1 MKLEHTAINVSD
13 PVSMA
18 GWYKDNLGMEI
29 VKAMTDG
36 TLTHFLRD
44 SGGMMMLE
52 IYRNPPDKIPDYKEM
67 DPLILHFAF
76 VSENPELDSLRLCAA
91 GASVEEDLLL
101 DDGSRLIM
109 MKDPW
114 GINIQL
120 CKRTNPLLSGR

>member
-18 GWYKDNLGMEI
+18 VWYKDNLGMEI
-29 VKAMTDG
+29 VKA
-36 TLTHFLRD
+36 LTHGRKIQE
-44 SGGMMMLE
+44 SGYVRGMMVLE

-76 VSENPELDSLRLCAA
+76 VSENPESDSLRLSAA
-91 GASVEEDLLL
+91 GASIEDDLLL
-101 DDGSRLIM
+101 EDGSRLIM

-120 CKRTNPLLSGR
+120 CKRTTPLLIV

>member
-29 VKAMTDG
+29 VKSMTDG
-36 TLTHFLRD
+36 PLTHFLRD
-44 SGGMMMLE
+44 SGGKMMLE
-52 IYRNPPDKIPDYKEM
+52 IYRNPPEKIPDYKEM

-76 VSENPELDSLRLCAA
+76 LSENPESDSLRLRSA
-91 GASVEEDLLL
+91 GASIEDDLLL

-109 MKDPW
+109 LKDPW
-114 GINIQL
+114 GISIQL
-120 CKRTNPLLSGR
+120 CKRTTPLLVV